1 MYGKALGHCV
11 SEGILNVNA
20 RAAHHSTD
28 WKLRQDYDKDPSVT
42 TLHDLKIDRTLKI
55 MIIQ

>member
-1 MYGKALGHCV
+1 MLMR
-11 SEGILNVNA
+11 

-42 TLHDLKIDRTLKI
+42 TLHPPEKIDRTLKI

>member
-11 SEGILNVNA
+11 SEGILNVTA
-20 RAAHHSTD
+20 RAARHSSD
-28 WKLRQDYDKDPSVT
+28 WKLRQDYDKDLSVT